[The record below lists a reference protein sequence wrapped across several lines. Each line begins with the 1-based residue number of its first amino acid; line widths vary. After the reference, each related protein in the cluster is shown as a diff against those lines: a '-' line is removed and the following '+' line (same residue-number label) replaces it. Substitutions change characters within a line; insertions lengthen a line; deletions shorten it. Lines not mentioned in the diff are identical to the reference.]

1 LQLLKST
8 GKKRPWGLQGTHKV
22 EAREK
27 KVRVYSLSTCPACS
41 RVKKFLD
48 DNKIAYESIIVD
60 TLDSGEQWLA
70 TKELKKYN
78 PSGSYPTV
86 VIEEV
91 VKGFDEPGLRQ
102 ALGL

>member
-1 LQLLKST
+1 M
-8 GKKRPWGLQGTHKV
+8 
-22 EAREK
+22 EARDK
-27 KVRVYSLSTCPACS
+27 KVRVYSLSTCAVCS
-41 RVKKFLD
+41 KVKKFLD
-48 DNKIAYESIIVD
+48 DNNIAYELIVVD

-70 TKELKKYN
+70 SKELKKYN